1 MRSKWKLSPA
11 RRPLLLVNPPQ
22 MTVATG
28 IIINHFYLHAAAVVP
43 AFWAVGKAQKGVEAA
58 VNGRRS
64 HPRQREKSREF
75 VTLPDHPAT

>member
-43 AFWAVGKAQKGVEAA
+43 AFWAVGKAQKGVE
-58 VNGRRS
+58 GGC
-64 HPRQREKSREF
+64 
-75 VTLPDHPAT
+75 